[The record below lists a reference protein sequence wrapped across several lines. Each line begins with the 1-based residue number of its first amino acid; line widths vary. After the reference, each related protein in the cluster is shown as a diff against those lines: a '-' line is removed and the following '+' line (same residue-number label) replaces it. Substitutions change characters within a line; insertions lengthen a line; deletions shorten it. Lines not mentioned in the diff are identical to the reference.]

1 MRIRF
6 LTLLLSFCVFSGAFA
21 QSENFTIRDV
31 EIGIRRELAA
41 SNLINLQWRGKTP
54 NFTYQENSNVYQLSV
69 NKKDS
74 AKLIDISELNRI
86 LNADNAPS
94 LQSMPYITWGSDNEF
109 YFYNAG
115 NFYVID
121 IAGKKL
127 VATIKL
133 PENASNMALFFAKK
147 QIAYT
152 VENNLFV
159 TGFDNKTIQIT
170 SDANKDIVNGESVS
184 RNEFGINEG
193 IFWSPQGN
201 YIAFYRKDNSKVGNY
216 PLVDIRAREAAL
228 ENIKY
233 PMAGMASEHISLGVF
248 DLNTQ
253 KTVFIEKND
262 TISEKYLTNISWG
275 PDERNIYIQVLNRAQ
290 NHMIM
295 NKYAIQDRSLVK
307 TLFEE
312 KNEKYV
318 EPQSKLIFLKKNPGW
333 FLYQSRRDGF
343 NHAYVYDTEGKL
355 IKQLTSGPWEI
366 LNVLAVD
373 NNDNV
378 YYTSTE
384 ESPIEENGYKINVA
398 TLKKTRLTGDAGVHN
413 VIISGDF
420 KHYLDAFSN
429 TQVPR
434 TIKLMFENGKLNREL
449 LNSPNKLATFNMPE
463 ITIGNIKS
471 ADGSTDLYY
480 RLIKPADF
488 DPSKKYPAIIY
499 VYGGPHTQLIQ
510 NRWLGG
516 ARLWDYMMAQKGYVM
531 LTVDNRGSSNRGLAF
546 ENVIHRQCGVSEMQ
560 DQMEGVKLLKSL
572 GYVDMQRVGVHG
584 WSYGGFM
591 TTSLMTTYPGVF
603 KVGVAGGPVIDWKYY
618 EVMYGERYMDTP
630 QENPEGY
637 ASTSLVSKAK
647 NLKGKLLIIHGAIDP
662 TVVWQNSLSFI
673 NECIKNQV
681 PVDYFVY
688 PRTEHNVQG
697 LDRMHLMTKITSYF
711 DDYL

>member
-1 MRIRF
+1 MRIRLFTLFFSF
-6 LTLLLSFCVFSGAFA
+6 LVFTGSFA
-21 QSENFTIRDV
+21 QNGNFTIKDV

-41 SNLINLQWRGKTP
+41 SNLVNLQWRGKTSY
-54 NFTYQENSNVYQLSV
+54 FTFQDYSNLYQLSAV
-69 NKKDS
+69 NRDS
-74 AKLIDISELNRI
+74 VKLLDLGELNRI
-86 LNADNAPS
+86 LSTGNMPA
-94 LQSMPYITWGSDNEF
+94 LQYMPYIAWGSDNEF
-109 YFYNAG
+109 YFFNE
-115 NFYVID
+115 NSFYSID
-121 IAGKKL
+121 ITSKKL
-127 VATIKL
+127 VSAIKL
-133 PENASNMALFFAKK
+133 PEKAANTSLFFPRK

-152 VENNLFV
+152 IDNNLFV
-159 TGFDNKTIQIT
+159 TGNDNKVVQIT
-170 SDANKDIVNGESVS
+170 HDKSKDIVNGETVS

-201 YIAFYRKDNSKVGNY
+201 YLAFYRKDNSKVGDY
-216 PLVDIRAREAAL
+216 PLVDITAREAAL

-248 DLNTQ
+248 ALADK
-253 KTVFIEKND
+253 KTIFIEKND
-262 TISEKYLTNISWG
+262 TVSEKYLTNISWS
-275 PDERNIYIQVLNRAQ
+275 PDEKNIYIQVLNRAQ
-290 NHMIM
+290 THMVM
-295 NKYAIQDRSLVK
+295 NKYNVSDGAFLK

-312 KNEKYV
+312 RHEKYV
-318 EPQSKLIFLKKNPGW
+318 EPLNKLIFLKKAPNW

-343 NHAYVYDTEGKL
+343 NHAYIYDTEGNL
-355 IKQLTSGPWEI
+355 IKQLTSGAWEVLNI
-366 LNVLAVD
+366 LSVD

-378 YYTSTE
+378 YYSSTE
-384 ESPIEENGYKINVA
+384 GSAIEENGYKINVV
-398 TLKKTRLTGDAGVHN
+398 TLKKARLTADPGVHN

-420 KHYLDAFSN
+420 KFFIDVFSN
-429 TQVPR
+429 TTTPR
-434 TIKLMFENGKLNREL
+434 TIKLMAESGKLNRVL
-449 LNSPNKLATFNMPE
+449 LNSPNKLAAYNMPE
-463 ITIGNIKS
+463 MKIGNIKS
-471 ADGSTDLYY
+471 ADGTTDLYY
-480 RLIKPADF
+480 RLIKPANF

-499 VYGGPHTQLIQ
+499 VYGGPHAQLIQ

-516 ARLWDYMMAQKGYVM
+516 ARLWDYMMAQKGYVI
-531 LTVDNRGSSNRGLAF
+531 LTVDNRGSANRGLSF
-546 ENVIHRQCGVSEMQ
+546 ENIIHRQCGVAEMQ

-591 TTSLMTTYPGVF
+591 TTSLMTAYPDVF

-647 NLKGKLLIIHGAIDP
+647 SLKGKLLIIHGAIDP
-662 TVVWQNSLSFI
+662 TVVWQNSLVFI

-688 PRTEHNVQG
+688 PRAEHNVQG
-697 LDRMHLMTKITSYF
+697 QDRMHLMSKITSYF